1 MFDTFRVIVRAS
13 EPLDGTITVRDATGD
28 TVKTLTASD
37 AWSVFDWD
45 LRAGTGTLVPDGH
58 YTWSYRGTE
67 PWGNDPAPFTR
78 SGAFDLDAT
87 DPKTT
92 AAVSGTL
99 DPSGWYATAASVKLS
114 PHDALSGVRATYY
127 SLDGGAKTRY
137 AGPVAIAKSG
147 DHELDYWSVDKAG
160 NVERTST
167 VEVKVDVTA
176 PTTKVALSGPVGEAG
191 FYRDDVTVALDA
203 SDAQSGVAGSEIAVD
218 GAPLATYDG
227 PIVVSAAGTHVV
239 SFRSTDVTGR
249 AEKTKTATF
258 TIDRTAPTIGGAAAV
273 APSAGQFSPNG
284 DGLADTIAVTHA
296 LSERG
301 AIKLVVTPAGGGT
314 AERTVTIPVAAAG
327 PGSITWDGRGDDG
340 AYVPDGDYT
349 LTLTPLDRARNAGP
363 SRSVDVAVFGSFVGL
378 SPLPARFYPQDG
390 DAIAARS
397 VAKFTLKRAAD
408 VTLHVVN
415 AAGTTVRT
423 ISGPYPAGAVAIA
436 WDGRTDAG
444 AFVPQG
450 AYRILV
456 AAVAGDRTETHTT
469 TVRAAAFELR
479 PSVAAGQRGKRMSLT
494 VVTSETLKTK
504 PRLTVRQPGLVIY
517 AVAFKKVGPST
528 WKATWTLKATGRAG
542 KLTLTVSGTDTAGGK
557 NATARTMHIR

>member
-1 MFDTFRVIVRAS
+1 M
-13 EPLDGTITVRDATGD
+13 
-28 TVKTLTASD
+28 
-37 AWSVFDWD
+37 
-45 LRAGTGTLVPDGH
+45 
-58 YTWSYRGTE
+58 
-67 PWGNDPAPFTR
+67 
-78 SGAFDLDAT
+78 
-87 DPKTT
+87 
-92 AAVSGTL
+92 
-99 DPSGWYATAASVKLS
+99 
-114 PHDALSGVRATYY
+114 
-127 SLDGGAKTRY
+127 
-137 AGPVAIAKSG
+137 
-147 DHELDYWSVDKAG
+147 
-160 NVERTST
+160 
-167 VEVKVDVTA
+167 
-176 PTTKVALSGPVGEAG
+176 
-191 FYRDDVTVALDA
+191 
-203 SDAQSGVAGSEIAVD
+203 
-218 GAPLATYDG
+218 
-227 PIVVSAAGTHVV
+227 
-239 SFRSTDVTGR
+239 
-249 AEKTKTATF
+249 
-258 TIDRTAPTIGGAAAV
+258 
-273 APSAGQFSPNG
+273 
-284 DGLADTIAVTHA
+284 
-296 LSERG
+296 
-301 AIKLVVTPAGGGT
+301 TPAGGGT

-415 AAGTTVRT
+415 AAGTTIRT

-444 AFVPQG
+444 GFAPQG
-450 AYRILV
+450 AYRVLV

-504 PRLTVRQPGLVIY
+504 PKLTVRQPGLMIY

-542 KLTLTVSGTDTAGGK
+542 KLTLTVKRDRHGRRQERDRPDDAHPVTRWSPSISSPPSGRSRPCTYGSSCGWSGNLSATGSPSHDVAGV
-557 NATARTMHIR
+557 AR